1 MKSHAHT
8 LIRPTLDHQF
18 AMPLILHGH
27 DEATDTAE
35 EAPKLDL
42 NQHFFQQQT
51 TTACAF
57 ARDDKL
63 AKRGINCGDL
73 LMVNRQL
80 RPQHDDII
88 LVMADGDMTCKILD
102 LDNNTIHHDNHEEQP
117 IPIAELDQLH
127 VLGVITHS
135 SRQFRN

>member
-8 LIRPTLDHQF
+8 LIRPILDHQL

-27 DEATDTAE
+27 EDVSDADEE
-35 EAPKLDL
+35 PPQLDL
-42 NQHFFQQQT
+42 NLHFFQQQT
-51 TTACAF
+51 TTACTF

-63 AKRGINCGDL
+63 AKRGINSGDL

-102 LDNNTIHHDNHEEQP
+102 LHNNTIHHDNNEEEP
-117 IPIAELDQLH
+117 TPIAELDQLH

-135 SRQFRN
+135 SRKYRN